1 MLIHGIQ
8 NTVADIVILHTGTK
22 LNLLIATEKGI
33 TTSLG
38 GGKNR
43 GEYNAHYTIYRLKFN
58 LSAGKFLRAH
68 DCRALCIC

>member
-38 GGKNR
+38 GGGGGGGVR
-43 GEYNAHYTIYRLKFN
+43 IGENTMPITLFTDLN
-58 LSAGKFLRAH
+58 L
-68 DCRALCIC
+68 I